1 MFRGLRP
8 MQQSDESFLARLVT
22 SARAR
27 VANGYYDVMVEKRGR
42 RLSLAGSLVR
52 GGRIPIIAEVKF
64 RSPADGRLT
73 EPKSVREVAETYEE
87 GGASGI
93 SVLTEPEHF
102 DGRLDYIL
110 TVKQAAGIPVLM
122 KDIFVDELQ
131 VTAADRLGAD
141 AVLLIVGVFA
151 DGGAAIGLERM
162 LASVH
167 AKGMEALVEVH
178 DEDELAIALSS
189 SADVVG
195 INNRNLSDLSV
206 SLDVSRRLLRK
217 GPFAKPVIC
226 ESGIRTRDQIE
237 SLVAL
242 GAGGFLVGSELMKSG
257 DPAGALRILS
267 RAGP

>member
-1 MFRGLRP
+1 
-8 MQQSDESFLARLVT
+8 MQQADESFLVRLAT

-27 VANGYYDVMVEKRGR
+27 VASGYYDVVTEKRGR
-42 RLSLAGSLVR
+42 RLSLARSLMS

-64 RSPADGRLT
+64 RSPADGRLA
-73 EPKSVREVAETYEE
+73 EPKSVREVAERYEE

-102 DGRLDYIL
+102 DGRLDYVP
-110 TVKQAAGIPVLM
+110 TVKQAVGIPVLM
-122 KDIFVDELQ
+122 KDVFVAEPQ
-131 VTAADRLGAD
+131 VAAADRLGAD

-151 DGGAAIGLERM
+151 CGGAAIGLERM
-162 LASVH
+162 LTSVH

-189 SADVVG
+189 AADVVG

-206 SLDVSRRLLRK
+206 SLDVSRRLLHK

-226 ESGIRTRDQIE
+226 ESGISTRNQVE
-237 SLVAL
+237 SLMAL
-242 GAGGFLVGSELMKSG
+242 GASGFLVGSELMKSK
-257 DPAGALRILS
+257 DPAGVLRALS